1 MDKNIQQDKLEAWWK
16 PALEIFS
23 EVSTWIVVPIVVALA
38 IGKTLDRHLDT
49 KPWIFIVLAFCGF
62 VFSSM
67 KIVKIVK
74 RYTENLKNKDIE
86 KNKIS

>member
-1 MDKNIQQDKLEAWWK
+1 MDNNTQQDSQIEAWWK

-38 IGKTLDRHLDT
+38 IGKTLDKHFGT
-49 KPWIFIVLAFCGF
+49 KPWIFIGLAILAFI
-62 VFSSM
+62 FSSM

-74 RYTENLKNKDIE
+74 RYAENLKNKE
-86 KNKIS
+86 NNKLN